1 MPTKRNYVQERKT
14 ETKARKEAR
23 KARGRA
29 RYALE
34 KAGRVKKGDG
44 KTVEHKKP
52 LSKGGTNARKNLGV
66 KSNSANSRDG
76 GRMGNRAGKAAGG
89 RKSRSK

>member
-1 MPTKRNYVQERKT
+1 MPTKRNYKQERLN

-29 RYALE
+29 RYAME

-52 LSKGGTNARKNLGV
+52 LSRGGSNAKSNLAT

-89 RKSRSK
+89 RKSRRK